1 MQPSCFASPEPS
13 APLLNDR
20 GVAGFRRGVVRLRVR
35 RKTSATHIAAILA
48 RGAQDFLSDLRVS
61 PRKLRRLAKRQTDH
75 VVQDKDRAIAGGPRP
90 EPEDGIEELRRTL
103 HCKC

>member
-75 VVQDKDRAIAGGPRP
+75 VVQDKHLAIAVGPCADADSGNV
-90 EPEDGIEELRRTL
+90 EFTGNLD
-103 HCKC
+103 